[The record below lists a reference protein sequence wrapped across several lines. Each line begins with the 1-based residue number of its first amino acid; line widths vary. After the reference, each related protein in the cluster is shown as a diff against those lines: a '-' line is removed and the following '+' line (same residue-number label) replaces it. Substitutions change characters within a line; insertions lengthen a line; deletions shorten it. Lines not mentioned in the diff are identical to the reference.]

1 LILWSFSACSDWPDL
16 CTSKVE
22 TIEPAEGERMTP
34 TPRKKIVIAH
44 SVRPDAPQHEVQ
56 TNKALARWLAQ
67 ILGCKF
73 GGSFEADKHRGRDLY
88 LLPTQTIVGAAH
100 AEELGISGPD
110 DLWGGFV
117 EHDFICTKAISHGLR
132 SHLAHAPPGWSPLFS
147 ERVRNVVLDGLSV
160 FALEDARPAAEHL
173 LYAGPIRIKPIH
185 ACAGRGQE
193 VIKSLDAFDEIL
205 ARPDAEK
212 LFSEGVV
219 LEQDLSKV
227 VTHSVGQSFIGGK
240 VLSYCGEQYLTKD
253 GQGEEV
259 YGGSNLL
266 VVQGG
271 YEALLALDL
280 PEDVRLAIE
289 QAQVFDSAADEA
301 YPRFFASRR
310 NYDIAQGL
318 DSSGN
323 PRSGVLEQSWRMGGA
338 SSAEVAALQSFVN
351 DPGMRA
357 IRVSSVETYIDQAL
371 PADAIEVYRGP
382 AENSEFLLKY
392 VTVESYDG

>member
-1 LILWSFSACSDWPDL
+1 M
-16 CTSKVE
+16 
-22 TIEPAEGERMTP
+22 EGERMTP
-34 TPRKKIVIAH
+34 TPRRKIVVAH

-73 GGSFEADKHRGRDLY
+73 GGSYDAEKHQGRDLY
-88 LLPTQTIVGAAH
+88 LLPTQTIVGPASAH
-100 AEELGISGPD
+100 ALGIKGPE

-132 SHLAHAPPGWSPLFS
+132 SHLAHAPQGWSPLFS

-173 LYAGPIRIKPIH
+173 LYNGPIRLKPVH

-193 VIKSLDAFDEIL
+193 VIKSLDAFDDIL
-205 ARPDAEK
+205 ARPDIEK
-212 LFSEGVV
+212 QFSEGVV
-219 LEQDLSKV
+219 LEQDLSDV
-227 VTHSVGQSFIGGK
+227 VTHSVGQSFIGDK
-240 VLSYCGEQYLTKD
+240 VLSYCGDQYLTKD
-253 GQGEEV
+253 AHGEEV

-266 VVQGG
+266 VVQGD
-271 YEALLALDL
+271 YDELLKLNL
-280 PEDVRLAIE
+280 PDDVRLAIE
-289 QAQVFDSAADEA
+289 QAQVFDAAADEA
-301 YPRFFASRR
+301 YPRFYASRR

-318 DSSGN
+318 DSNGKS
-323 PRSGVLEQSWRMGGA
+323 RSGVLEQSWRMGGA

-357 IRVSSVETYIDQAL
+357 IRVSSVETYIDQPV

-392 VTVESYDG
+392 VTVKSYDG

>member
-1 LILWSFSACSDWPDL
+1 M
-16 CTSKVE
+16 
-22 TIEPAEGERMTP
+22 EGGRMTP
-34 TPRKKIVIAH
+34 TPRRKIVVAH
-44 SVRPDAPQHEVQ
+44 SVRADAPQHEIQ

-73 GGSFEADKHRGRDLY
+73 GGSYDPDKHRGRDLY
-88 LLPTQTIVGAAH
+88 LLPTQTIVGTASAQQ
-100 AEELGISGPD
+100 LGITGPD

-132 SHLAHAPPGWSPLFS
+132 SHLAQAPQGWSPLFS
-147 ERVRNVVLDGLSV
+147 ERTRNVVLDGLSV
-160 FALEDARPAAEHL
+160 FSLEDARPAAEHL
-173 LYAGPIRIKPIH
+173 LYNGPIRLKPVH

-205 ARPDAEK
+205 ARPDIEK
-212 LFSEGVV
+212 QFSEGVV
-219 LEQDLSKV
+219 LEQDLSDV
-227 VTHSVGQSFIGGK
+227 ITHSVGQSFIGDK
-240 VLSYCGEQYLTKD
+240 VLSYCGDQYLTKD
-253 GQGEEV
+253 AHGEEV

-266 VVQGG
+266 VVQGD
-271 YEALLALDL
+271 YDELLKLDL
-280 PEDVRLAIE
+280 PDDVRLAIE
-289 QAQVFDSAADEA
+289 QAQVFDSAANEA
-301 YPRFFASRR
+301 YPRFYASRR

-318 DSSGN
+318 DSNGKS
-323 PRSGVLEQSWRMGGA
+323 RSGVLEQSWRMGGA

-357 IRVSSVETYIDQAL
+357 IRVSSVETYIDQPL

-392 VTVESYDG
+392 VTVKSYDG